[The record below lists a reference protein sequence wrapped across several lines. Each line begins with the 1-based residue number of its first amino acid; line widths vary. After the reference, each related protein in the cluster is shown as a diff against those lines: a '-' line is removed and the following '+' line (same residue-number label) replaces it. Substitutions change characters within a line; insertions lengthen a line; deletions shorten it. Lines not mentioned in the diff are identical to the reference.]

1 MRCSQS
7 LHMNRDKEEMT
18 RSSLKQSARSF
29 SFSDLSSTRP
39 WIFPCSQEE
48 VTACDSSF
56 SMLFV
61 FSVQGTKP
69 AAYPNNK
76 ESHWLLWQITCYNG
90 AGHTAG
96 LHWHALTASVK
107 YHDYGACVLL
117 LPIVT
122 LQWDLV
128 SDVSGPAWWTTW
140 KPTASQGCTF
150 GCSLA
155 VFCAASVW
163 HQQSTSI
170 CRLGIFIVLWFFND

>member
-39 WIFPCSQEE
+39 WIFLCSQEE

-61 FSVQGTKP
+61 LSVQGTKP

-76 ESHWLLWQITCYNG
+76 ESHWLLWQTTCYNG

-96 LHWHALTASVK
+96 LHWLHLWNAMTMEQLEHVCYCYTAMRSGVRARVVNHLEA
-107 YHDYGACVLL
+107 YCVSGLHLWLL
-117 LPIVT
+117 LSCILCCTCLAPTIDINM
-122 LQWDLV
+122 Q
-128 SDVSGPAWWTTW
+128 TW
-140 KPTASQGCTF
+140 NLYE
-150 GCSLA
+150 SL
-155 VFCAASVW
+155 
-163 HQQSTSI
+163 
-170 CRLGIFIVLWFFND
+170 